1 MGVAQPLQTVKHS
14 RFWQDATRRSSS
26 YRSKNGNERFSCVKW
41 IATVQKQ
48 HNLQRMNTADKDG
61 DVNEKLLESCNE
73 RAKEITREYKP
84 EDVWNM
90 DETGCFWKGL

>member
-1 MGVAQPLQTVKHS
+1 M
-14 RFWQDATRRSSS
+14 
-26 YRSKNGNERFSCVKW
+26 
-41 IATVQKQ
+41 ATVQKQ
-48 HNLQRMNTADKDG
+48 HNLQRMNTAGEDG

-84 EDVWNM
+84 EDARNM